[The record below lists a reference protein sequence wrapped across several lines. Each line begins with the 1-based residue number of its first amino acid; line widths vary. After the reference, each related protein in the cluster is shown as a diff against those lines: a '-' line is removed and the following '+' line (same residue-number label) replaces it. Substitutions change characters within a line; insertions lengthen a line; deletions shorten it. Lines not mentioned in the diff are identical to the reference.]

1 MKKFFK
7 MMMFIVVAT
16 MAFAACSQYEDE
28 NIVSKPTVKVNVTM
42 TIDESR
48 TSFGEPDGNS
58 YPTEWSGDEKIKY
71 SLNFDSAK
79 DVTPV
84 FADDMTSAS
93 AELELEDDK
102 SGAYT
107 IYAISPADA
116 CLSNNETY
124 KNWNIS
130 IPTTQT
136 PSEISC
142 DPTAQILYAVS
153 NTSDVLDASYS
164 LAFKHVT
171 AYGKMTL
178 KNLALNGATISSIS
192 ITSDADIAGRHY
204 FYTEDAHTAVNSGAK
219 SITITTDTAENIWFA
234 CAPVAFTELKVT
246 VTTDK
251 GIFTKTISASKSFK
265 SGKIAVFSIDMS
277 GVVAEKP
284 AEYQLLTD
292 VADLNVGDQ
301 VIIANTEAA
310 QAISSTQNNNNR
322 AQTAVTIE
330 NGCIVAPGD
339 AVEIFEV
346 EEGTE
351 NGSYAFKATKMEG
364 YIYAASSGSNHMRTE
379 ANMSANSSWLIT
391 IADGVTSVVAQGANT
406 RNTMQYNSGSGI
418 FACYGSAT
426 QKPVDIYYLPSGNAP
441 TTPSITASN
450 IKDVP
455 AAGVQGATTN
465 VTLKNLTSGV
475 TVTKDGVVVTAAS
488 LSGSTLTYT
497 VSANSGDAREGWI
510 KLAADGA
517 ECTITVSQLTS
528 IIEYYVKVNKIVS
541 GEKFLIVYND
551 QKAFTP
557 LTSNYGY
564 VSATAVTVNDGK
576 ILRTEATKALEFVLT
591 STGGGYH
598 LQDGDG
604 YYYYNAG
611 TYKNYNR
618 GTSAPTGSWMLT
630 YNDDS
635 TFKILFS
642 DTNRWVQY
650 DSDHSNF
657 GCYDTASGTMP
668 SIYQLNGTPISGG
681 GNEGGEGGSEVA
693 GATDVIDCPFTGVT
707 STSYTDWT
715 GTGTSGAAYK
725 GQSATKSKNQE
736 YVQLKSTGS
745 TSGIVTT
752 KSAGN
757 VSKVIVVWDAS
768 TTDGR
773 TLDIYGKNTAYSAA
787 TDLYATDTQGTKLG
801 SIVKGTSTELAIE
814 GDYAFIGLRSKS
826 GAMYLTQIQIV
837 WGDGGEGGG
846 ETPVVTPLATPSVTA
861 TADGNTINVSW
872 GAITGAKNYTVKC
885 GTQSK
890 DVTGTS
896 TSFTGLAYSTKYNV
910 TVVANPSDTSKNSAS
925 VAGTASATTEA
936 DPNAGGS
943 GEDITLTFTSISN
956 KVSSYTNNWEQTCN
970 GKTWSITNFN
980 NNNAGWTY
988 IKCGSKNG
996 ASVASIATTFSIAT
1010 AVKSVK
1016 VTVDAVTAS
1025 YVNSTYLQV
1034 ATDAAFSN
1042 VVETVN
1048 VTIKQGEVA
1057 YNITNPQANCYYK
1070 LVYDCAQAKS
1080 NGPVQISKVVY
1091 SAE

>member
-93 AELELEDDK
+93 AELELTDDE

-116 CLSNNETY
+116 CLSNNATY

-130 IPTTQT
+130 IPTTQA

-178 KNLALNGATISSIS
+178 KNLALNGAAISSIS

-204 FYTEDAHTAVNSGAK
+204 FYTEDAHTEVNSGAK

-251 GIFTKTISASKSFK
+251 GIFTKTISASKTFK

-277 GVVAEKP
+277 GVAAEKP
-284 AEYQLLTD
+284 AEYQLLTN
-292 VADLNVGDQ
+292 VADLNIGDQ
-301 VIIANTEAA
+301 VIIANTEAE

-346 EEGTE
+346 EAGTE
-351 NGSYAFKATKMEG
+351 SGSYAFKATKAEG
-364 YIYAASSGSNHMRTE
+364 YIYAASSSSNQMRTE

-391 IADGVTSVVAQGANT
+391 IADGVTSVVAQGTNT

-418 FACYGSAT
+418 FACYASAT

-557 LTSNYGY
+557 FTGSYAY

-611 TYKNYNR
+611 TYTNYNR

-657 GCYDTASGTMP
+657 GCYNTASGTMP
-668 SIYQLNGTPISGG
+668 SIYQLNGTPISDG
-681 GNEGGEGGSEVA
+681 GNEGGEGGSE
-693 GATDVIDCPFTGVT
+693 GSGDVIVLTSENMAAMTNSGTGYNNEKTYTDGTYTWTTNGYQTSTLKTMIQLRVRTNSNGVSWIKLPNFPAPIKDIKCSVT
-707 STSYTDWT
+707 SASATSEGADQTSSRLYYQATNAKDADYESFGGTATNEIVMDLSGFSYTT
-715 GTGTSGAAYK
+715 GYITANG
-725 GQSATKSKNQE
+725 
-736 YVQLKSTGS
+736 
-745 TSGIVTT
+745 GIRIWNITVT
-752 KSAGN
+752 
-757 VSKVIVVWDAS
+757 
-768 TTDGR
+768 
-773 TLDIYGKNTAYSAA
+773 L
-787 TDLYATDTQGTKLG
+787 Q
-801 SIVKGTSTELAIE
+801 
-814 GDYAFIGLRSKS
+814 
-826 GAMYLTQIQIV
+826 
-837 WGDGGEGGG
+837 GEGGG

-861 TADGNTINVSW
+861 TASGNTINVSW

-896 TSFTGLAYSTKYNV
+896 TSFSGLAYSTKYNV

-925 VAGTASATTEA
+925 EAGTASATTDA
-936 DPNAGGS
+936 DPNAGGGGDS
-943 GEDITLTFTSISN
+943 GSVTESLNIYGTNGTLSSDSNSISWTGTNFTVTNVKGSTAIRTSDSSHYRAYANSTLKFTAGSGKTFTKIVITCTSNDYASLLKTSLGDSATVSGSVVTWTGSAAEVSGTMTAQVRLN
-956 KVSSYTNNWEQTCN
+956 KVE
-970 GKTWSITNFN
+970 
-980 NNNAGWTY
+980 
-988 IKCGSKNG
+988 
-996 ASVASIATTFSIAT
+996 AT
-1010 AVKSVK
+1010 
-1016 VTVDAVTAS
+1016 
-1025 YVNSTYLQV
+1025 LQ
-1034 ATDAAFSN
+1034 
-1042 VVETVN
+1042 
-1048 VTIKQGEVA
+1048 
-1057 YNITNPQANCYYK
+1057 
-1070 LVYDCAQAKS
+1070 
-1080 NGPVQISKVVY
+1080 
-1091 SAE
+1091 

>member
-93 AELELEDDK
+93 AELELTDDE

-107 IYAISPADA
+107 IYAISPAVV
-116 CLSNNETY
+116 CLSNNATY
-124 KNWNIS
+124 KSWNIS
-130 IPTTQT
+130 ILPTQT

-142 DPTAQILYAVS
+142 DPAAQILYAVS

-178 KNLALNGATISSIS
+178 KNLALNGAAISSIS

-204 FYTEDAHTAVNSGAK
+204 FYTEDGHTEVNSGAK
-219 SITITTDTAENIWFA
+219 SITINTNATENIWFA

-251 GIFTKTISASKSFK
+251 GIFTKTISASKTFK

-284 AEYQLLTD
+284 AEYQLLTN

-346 EEGTE
+346 EAGTE
-351 NGSYAFKATKMEG
+351 SGSYAFKATKAEG
-364 YIYAASSGSNHMRTE
+364 YIYAASSSSNQMRTE

-391 IADGVTSVVAQGANT
+391 IADGVTSVVAQGTNT
-406 RNTMQYNSGSGI
+406 RNIMQYNSGSGI
-418 FACYGSAT
+418 FACYASAT

-441 TTPSITASN
+441 TTPSITASD

-455 AAGVQGATTN
+455 AAGVQNATTT
-465 VTLKNLTSGV
+465 VILKNLTSDV

-517 ECTITVSQLTS
+517 ECTITVSQLSS

-618 GTSAPTGSWMLT
+618 DTSAPTGSWMLT
-630 YNDDS
+630 YNEDS

-657 GCYDTASGTMP
+657 ACYDTASGTMP
-668 SIYQLNGTPISGG
+668 SIYQLNGTPISDG

-787 TDLYATDTQGTKLG
+787 SDLYNDSNTQGTKLG

-943 GEDITLTFTSISN
+943 GD
-956 KVSSYTNNWEQTCN
+956 
-970 GKTWSITNFN
+970 
-980 NNNAGWTY
+980 
-988 IKCGSKNG
+988 
-996 ASVASIATTFSIAT
+996 ATGT
-1010 AVKSVK
+1010 
-1016 VTVDAVTAS
+1016 VTI
-1025 YVNSTYLQV
+1025 
-1034 ATDAAFSN
+1034 AFSSVLSN
-1042 VVETVN
+1042 SEKVESNTYTSN
-1048 VTIKQGEVA
+1048 GVTIKFTKVNGSGSYYDGSVLRLYQGDLMT
-1057 YNITNPQANCYYK
+1057 ITGAGAMKQIVITTSGGK
-1070 LVYDCAQAKS
+1070 
-1080 NGPVQISKVVY
+1080 NGPFSVDTGSITVSNSTKHTWTGNATSVTFTADKQARFASIEITY
-1091 SAE
+1091 

>member
-93 AELELEDDK
+93 AELELTDDE

-116 CLSNNETY
+116 CLSNSATY

-142 DPTAQILYAVS
+142 DPAAQILYAVS

-178 KNLALNGATISSIS
+178 KNLALNGAAISSIS

-251 GIFTKTISASKSFK
+251 GIFTKTISASKTFK

-284 AEYQLLTD
+284 AEYQLLTN
-292 VADLNVGDQ
+292 VADLNIGDK

-351 NGSYAFKATKMEG
+351 SGSYAFKATKMEG
-364 YIYAASSGSNHMRTE
+364 YIYAASSSGNQMRTE

-391 IADGVTSVVAQGANT
+391 IADGVTSVVAQGTNT

-418 FACYGSAT
+418 FACYASAT

-441 TTPSITASN
+441 TTPSITASD

-455 AAGVQGATTN
+455 AAGVQNATTT
-465 VTLKNLTSGV
+465 VILKNLTSDV

-528 IIEYYVKVNKIVS
+528 IIEYYVKVDKIVS
-541 GEKFLIVYND
+541 GAKFLIVYND

-557 LTSNYGY
+557 FTGSYAY

-611 TYKNYNR
+611 TYTNYNR

-650 DSDHSNF
+650 DSEHSNF

-668 SIYQLNGTPISGG
+668 SIYQLNGTPISDG

-693 GATDVIDCPFTGVT
+693 GATDIIDCPFTGVT

-725 GQSATKSKNQE
+725 GQSAAKSKNQE
-736 YVQLKSTGS
+736 YVQLKSSGS

-787 TDLYATDTQGTKLG
+787 SDLYNDSNTQGTKLG

-861 TADGNTINVSW
+861 TASGNTINVSW
-872 GAITGAKNYTVKC
+872 GAITGANNYTVTC

-910 TVVANPSDTSKNSAS
+910 TVVANPADSAVNTVS
-925 VAGTASATTEA
+925 EAGTASATTDA

-943 GEDITLTFTSISN
+943 GDSGSVTESLNIYGTNGTLSSDSNSISWTGTNFTVTNVKGSTAIRTSDSSHYRAYKDSTLKFTAGSGKTFTKIVITCTSSDYASLLKTSLGDSATVSGSVVTWTGSAAEVSGTMTAQVRLN
-956 KVSSYTNNWEQTCN
+956 KVE
-970 GKTWSITNFN
+970 
-980 NNNAGWTY
+980 
-988 IKCGSKNG
+988 
-996 ASVASIATTFSIAT
+996 AT
-1010 AVKSVK
+1010 
-1016 VTVDAVTAS
+1016 
-1025 YVNSTYLQV
+1025 LQ
-1034 ATDAAFSN
+1034 
-1042 VVETVN
+1042 
-1048 VTIKQGEVA
+1048 
-1057 YNITNPQANCYYK
+1057 
-1070 LVYDCAQAKS
+1070 
-1080 NGPVQISKVVY
+1080 
-1091 SAE
+1091 

>member
-7 MMMFIVVAT
+7 MMMFIVAAT

-28 NIVSKPTVKVNVTM
+28 NIVSKPTVKVNVSMVLDAT
-42 TIDESR
+42 R
-48 TSFGEPDGNS
+48 TSFGEPNGNS
-58 YPTEWSGDEKIKY
+58 YPTKWDGDEKIKY
-71 SLNFDSAK
+71 ALNLVSAK
-79 DVTPV
+79 DTTPT
-84 FADDMTSAS
+84 FADDKQSAS
-93 AELELEDDK
+93 AELELTDDE

-107 IYAISPADA
+107 IYALSPASA
-116 CLSNNETY
+116 YISLNATY
-124 KNWNIS
+124 KSWGVTV
-130 IPTTQT
+130 PTTQT
-136 PSEISC
+136 PSATSC
-142 DPTAQILYAVS
+142 DPAAQILYAVS
-153 NTSDVLDASYS
+153 NTSDVLNGSYQ
-164 LAFKHVT
+164 LPFQHAT

-178 KNLALNGATISSIS
+178 KNLALNGAVISSVA

-204 FYTEDAHTAVNSGAK
+204 IYVEDGRSEVNSGAK
-219 SITITTDTAENIWFA
+219 SITINTDKAENIWFA
-234 CAPVAFTELKVT
+234 CAPVAFTSLKVT

-251 GIFTKTISASKSFK
+251 GVFTKSISASKEFK
-265 SGKIAVFSIDMS
+265 SGKIAIFSIDMS

-284 AEYQLLTD
+284 AEYQLLTS
-292 VADLNVGDQ
+292 VADLNVGDK
-301 VIIANTEAA
+301 VIIANTENA
-310 QAISSTQNNNNR
+310 QAISSTQNTNNR

-330 NGCIVAPGD
+330 NGCIVAPSD

-346 EEGTE
+346 ENGTAS
-351 NGSYAFKATKMEG
+351 GTYAFKATKKEG
-364 YIYAASSGSNHMRTE
+364 YIYAASSSSNHLKTE
-379 ANMSANSSWLIT
+379 TNLSANSSWSIT
-391 IADGVTSVVAQGANT
+391 IADGVTSIVAQGTNT
-406 RNTMQYNSGSGI
+406 RNTLQYNLSSSL
-418 FACYGSAT
+418 FSCYGSAT

-441 TTPSITASN
+441 TTPSITASD

-455 AAGVQGATTN
+455 AAGVQGATTT
-465 VTLKNLTSGV
+465 VILKNLTSGV

-497 VSANSGDAREGWI
+497 VSENTGDAREGWI

-551 QKAFTP
+551 EKAFTP
-557 LTSNYGY
+557 FTDSYAY

-611 TYKNYNR
+611 TYTNYNR

-657 GCYDTASGTMP
+657 GCYNTASGTMP
-668 SIYQLNGTPISGG
+668 SIYQLNGTPISDG

-736 YVQLKSTGS
+736 YVQLKSSGS

-787 TDLYATDTQGTKLG
+787 TDLYNDSNTQGTKLG

-837 WGDGGEGGG
+837 WGDGGEGSG

-925 VAGTASATTEA
+925 EAGTASATTDA
-936 DPNAGGS
+936 DPNAGG
-943 GEDITLTFTSISN
+943 GGD
-956 KVSSYTNNWEQTCN
+956 
-970 GKTWSITNFN
+970 
-980 NNNAGWTY
+980 
-988 IKCGSKNG
+988 
-996 ASVASIATTFSIAT
+996 ATGT
-1010 AVKSVK
+1010 
-1016 VTVDAVTAS
+1016 VTI
-1025 YVNSTYLQV
+1025 
-1034 ATDAAFSN
+1034 AFSSVLSN
-1042 VVETVN
+1042 SEKVESNTYTSN
-1048 VTIKQGEVA
+1048 GVTIKFTKVNSSGSYYDGSVLRLYQGDLMT
-1057 YNITNPQANCYYK
+1057 ITGAGAMKQIVITTSGGKNGPFSVDTGSITVSSSTKHTWTGNATS
-1070 LVYDCAQAKS
+1070 VTFTATAQARFAS
-1080 NGPVQISKVVY
+1080 IEITY
-1091 SAE
+1091 

>member
-58 YPTEWSGDEKIKY
+58 YPTEWDGDEEMKY
-71 SLNFDSAK
+71 SLNLKSVK

-84 FADDMTSAS
+84 FADDMTSAT
-93 AELELEDDK
+93 AELELEDDD

-107 IYAISPADA
+107 ISALSPKSAFVA
-116 CLSNNETY
+116 VNASY
-124 KNWNIS
+124 KSWNIT
-130 IPTTQT
+130 IPTTQN
-136 PSEISC
+136 PSPTSC
-142 DPTAQILYAVS
+142 DPAAQILYAVS

-178 KNLALNGATISSIS
+178 KNLALNGAAISSIS

-204 FYTEDAHTAVNSGAK
+204 LYIEDGHTEVNSGAK
-219 SITITTDTAENIWFA
+219 SITINTNATENIWFA

-284 AEYQLLTD
+284 AEYQLLTN

-351 NGSYAFKATKMEG
+351 SGSYAFKATKMEG
-364 YIYAASSGSNHMRTE
+364 YIYAASSSGNQMRTE

-391 IADGVTSVVAQGANT
+391 IADGVTSVVAQGTNT
-406 RNTMQYNSGSGI
+406 RNIMQYNSGSGI
-418 FACYGSAT
+418 FACYASAT

-455 AAGVQGATTN
+455 AAGVQGATTT
-465 VTLKNLTSGV
+465 VILKNLTSDV

-557 LTSNYGY
+557 FTGSYAY

-611 TYKNYNR
+611 TYTNYNR
-618 GTSAPTGSWMLT
+618 STSAPTGSWMLT

-657 GCYDTASGTMP
+657 GCYNTASGTMP
-668 SIYQLNGTPISGG
+668 SIYQLNGTPISDG
-681 GNEGGEGGSEVA
+681 GNEGGEGGSE
-693 GATDVIDCPFTGVT
+693 GSGDVIVLTSENMAAMTNSGTGYNNEKTYTDGTYTWVTNGYQDGKTKNMIQLRVRNNSNGVSWIKLPNFPAPIKEIKCSVT
-707 STSYTDWT
+707 SASATSEGADQTATRLYYQETNTKDADYISFGGTATNEIVMDLSDKSYTT
-715 GTGTSGAAYK
+715 GYITANA
-725 GQSATKSKNQE
+725 
-736 YVQLKSTGS
+736 
-745 TSGIVTT
+745 GIRIWKITVT
-752 KSAGN
+752 
-757 VSKVIVVWDAS
+757 
-768 TTDGR
+768 
-773 TLDIYGKNTAYSAA
+773 L
-787 TDLYATDTQGTKLG
+787 Q
-801 SIVKGTSTELAIE
+801 
-814 GDYAFIGLRSKS
+814 
-826 GAMYLTQIQIV
+826 
-837 WGDGGEGGG
+837 GEGGG

-861 TADGNTINVSW
+861 TASGNTINVSW
-872 GAITGAKNYTVKC
+872 GAITGAKNYTVTC
-885 GTQSK
+885 GAQSK

-925 VAGTASATTEA
+925 EAGTASATTDA

-943 GEDITLTFTSISN
+943 GD
-956 KVSSYTNNWEQTCN
+956 
-970 GKTWSITNFN
+970 
-980 NNNAGWTY
+980 
-988 IKCGSKNG
+988 
-996 ASVASIATTFSIAT
+996 ATGT
-1010 AVKSVK
+1010 
-1016 VTVDAVTAS
+1016 VTI
-1025 YVNSTYLQV
+1025 
-1034 ATDAAFSN
+1034 AFSSVLSN
-1042 VVETVN
+1042 SEKVESNTYTSN
-1048 VTIKQGEVA
+1048 GVTIKFTKVNSSGSYYDGSVLRLYQGDLMT
-1057 YNITNPQANCYYK
+1057 ITGAGAMKQIVITTSGGK
-1070 LVYDCAQAKS
+1070 
-1080 NGPVQISKVVY
+1080 NGPFSVDTGSITVSNSTKHTWTGNATSVTFTADKQARFASIEITY
-1091 SAE
+1091 

>member
-93 AELELEDDK
+93 AELELTDDK
-102 SGAYT
+102 SKAYT

-116 CLSNNETY
+116 CLSNSATY

-251 GIFTKTISASKSFK
+251 GIFTKNISASKSFK

-292 VADLNVGDQ
+292 VADLNIGDQ

-351 NGSYAFKATKMEG
+351 SGSYAFKATKAEG

-379 ANMSANSSWLIT
+379 ANKSANSSWLIT

-406 RNTMQYNSGSGI
+406 RNIMQYNSVSSI
-418 FACYGSAT
+418 FSCYGTAT

-455 AAGVQGATTN
+455 AAGVQNATTN

-564 VSATAVTVNDGK
+564 VSATTVTVNDGK

-598 LQDGDG
+598 LQDGDE

-650 DSDHSNF
+650 DSEHSNF

-668 SIYQLNGTPISGG
+668 SIYQLNGTPISDG

-693 GATDVIDCPFTGVT
+693 GATDVIDRPFTGV
-707 STSYTDWT
+707 SGTSYTDWT
-715 GTGTSGAAYK
+715 GTGDSGAVYA
-725 GQSATKSKNQE
+725 GQSSGDHE
-736 YVQLKSTGS
+736 SVQLRSNNNN
-745 TSGIVTT
+745 SGIIVT
-752 KSAGN
+752 KSAGK
-757 VSKVIVVWDAS
+757 VSKVIVTWNSNTA
-768 TTDGR
+768 DGR
-773 TLDIYGKNTAYSAA
+773 TLNIYGKNSAFSA
-787 TDLYATDTQGTKLG
+787 VTDLYDTNKQGELLG
-801 SIVKGTSTELAIE
+801 SIVYGTSTELTIE

-837 WGDGGEGGG
+837 WGDGGE
-846 ETPVVTPLATPSVTA
+846 TPVVTPLATPSVTA
-861 TADGNTINVSW
+861 TADGNTIDVEW
-872 GAITGAKNYTVKC
+872 GAITGAKDYTVTC
-885 GTQSK
+885 GTQSQT
-890 DVTGTS
+890 VTGTQA
-896 TSFTGLAYSTKYNV
+896 SFYGLAYSTKYNV

-925 VAGTASATTEA
+925 EAGTASATTDA

-943 GEDITLTFTSISN
+943 GDSGTVTESLNIYGTNGTLSSDSSSISWTGTNFTVTNVKGSTAIRTSDSAHYRAYAGSTLKFTAGSGKTFTKIVITCTSSDYASVLKTSLGDSATVSGSVVTWTGSAAEVSGTMTAQTRLN
-956 KVSSYTNNWEQTCN
+956 KVE
-970 GKTWSITNFN
+970 
-980 NNNAGWTY
+980 
-988 IKCGSKNG
+988 
-996 ASVASIATTFSIAT
+996 AT
-1010 AVKSVK
+1010 
-1016 VTVDAVTAS
+1016 
-1025 YVNSTYLQV
+1025 LQ
-1034 ATDAAFSN
+1034 
-1042 VVETVN
+1042 
-1048 VTIKQGEVA
+1048 
-1057 YNITNPQANCYYK
+1057 
-1070 LVYDCAQAKS
+1070 
-1080 NGPVQISKVVY
+1080 
-1091 SAE
+1091 

>member
-42 TIDESR
+42 TIDGSR

-58 YPTEWSGDEKIKY
+58 YPTEWDGDEEMKY
-71 SLNFDSAK
+71 ALNLKSAK

-84 FADDMTSAS
+84 FADDMTSAT
-93 AELELEDDK
+93 AELDLEDDD

-107 IYAISPADA
+107 ISMISPASA
-116 CLSNNETY
+116 YFGSISAE
-124 KNWNIS
+124 KNTWGIT
-130 IPTTQT
+130 IPTTQEPKNAT
-136 PSEISC
+136 SC

-204 FYTEDAHTAVNSGAK
+204 FYTEDAHTEVNSGAK

-234 CAPVAFTELKVT
+234 CAPVAFTSLKIT

-251 GIFTKTISASKSFK
+251 GIFTKNISASKSFK

-277 GVVAEKP
+277 GVAAEKP
-284 AEYQLLTD
+284 AEYQLLTN
-292 VADLNVGDQ
+292 VADLNIGDK

-310 QAISSTQNNNNR
+310 QAISSTQNSNNR
-322 AQTAVTIE
+322 AQTAVTID
-330 NGCIVAPGD
+330 GDCIVAPGD

-351 NGSYAFKATKMEG
+351 NGSYAFKATKTAG
-364 YIYAASSGSNHMRTE
+364 YIYAASSKSNHMKTE
-379 ANMSANSSWLIT
+379 AEKSANSSWLIT

-406 RNTMQYNSGSGI
+406 HNTMQYNLNSGNGI
-418 FACYGSAT
+418 FSCYGSAT
-426 QKPVDIYYLPSGNAP
+426 QMPVDIYYLPSGNAP

-455 AAGVQGATTN
+455 AEGVQNATTT

-618 GTSAPTGSWMLT
+618 GTSAPTGSWLLT
-630 YNDDS
+630 YNEDS

-650 DSDHSNF
+650 DSEHSNF

-668 SIYQLNGTPISGG
+668 SIYQLNGTPISDG
-681 GNEGGEGGSEVA
+681 GNEGGEGGSE
-693 GATDVIDCPFTGVT
+693 GSGDVIVLTSENMAAMTNSGTGYNNEKTYTDGTYTWVTNGYQDGTTKNMIQLRIRSNSNGVSWIKLPNFPAPIKDIKCSVT
-707 STSYTDWT
+707 SASAKSEGADQTSSRLYYQATNAKDADYESFGGTATNEIVMDLSGFSYTT
-715 GTGTSGAAYK
+715 GYITANG
-725 GQSATKSKNQE
+725 
-736 YVQLKSTGS
+736 
-745 TSGIVTT
+745 GIRIWNITVT
-752 KSAGN
+752 
-757 VSKVIVVWDAS
+757 
-768 TTDGR
+768 
-773 TLDIYGKNTAYSAA
+773 L
-787 TDLYATDTQGTKLG
+787 Q
-801 SIVKGTSTELAIE
+801 
-814 GDYAFIGLRSKS
+814 
-826 GAMYLTQIQIV
+826 
-837 WGDGGEGGG
+837 GEGGG

-925 VAGTASATTEA
+925 VAGTASATTDA

-943 GEDITLTFTSISN
+943 GDATGTVTIAFSSVLSSGEKVDSNTYTSNGVTIKFTKVNSNGSYYDGSVLRLYQGDLMTITGAGAMKQIVITTS
-956 KVSSYTNNWEQTCN
+956 
-970 GKTWSITNFN
+970 
-980 NNNAGWTY
+980 
-988 IKCGSKNG
+988 SKNG
-996 ASVASIATTFSIAT
+996 PFSVDTGSITVSNSTKHTWTGNATSVTFTAEAQARFASIEI
-1010 AVKSVK
+1010 
-1016 VTVDAVTAS
+1016 
-1025 YVNSTYLQV
+1025 TY
-1034 ATDAAFSN
+1034 
-1042 VVETVN
+1042 
-1048 VTIKQGEVA
+1048 
-1057 YNITNPQANCYYK
+1057 
-1070 LVYDCAQAKS
+1070 
-1080 NGPVQISKVVY
+1080 
-1091 SAE
+1091 

>member
-93 AELELEDDK
+93 AELELTDDK
-102 SGAYT
+102 SKAYT

-116 CLSNNETY
+116 CLSNSATY

-251 GIFTKTISASKSFK
+251 GIFTKNISASKSFK

-292 VADLNVGDQ
+292 VADLNIGDQ

-351 NGSYAFKATKMEG
+351 SGSYAFKATKAEG

-379 ANMSANSSWLIT
+379 ANKSANSSWLIT

-406 RNTMQYNSGSGI
+406 RNIMQYNSVSSI
-418 FACYGSAT
+418 FSCYGTAT

-455 AAGVQGATTN
+455 AAGVQNATTN

-557 LTSNYGY
+557 LTSNYDY
-564 VSATAVTVNDGK
+564 VSATTVTVNDGK

-598 LQDGDG
+598 LQDGDE

-650 DSDHSNF
+650 DSEHSNF

-668 SIYQLNGTPISGG
+668 SIYQLNGTPISDG

-693 GATDVIDCPFTGVT
+693 GATDVIDRPFTGV
-707 STSYTDWT
+707 SGTSYTDWT
-715 GTGTSGAAYK
+715 GTGDSGAVYA
-725 GQSATKSKNQE
+725 GQSSGDHE
-736 YVQLKSTGS
+736 SVQLRSNNNN
-745 TSGIVTT
+745 SGIIVT
-752 KSAGN
+752 KSAGK
-757 VSKVIVVWDAS
+757 VSKVIVTWNSNTA
-768 TTDGR
+768 DGR
-773 TLDIYGKNTAYSAA
+773 TLNIYGKNSAFSA
-787 TDLYATDTQGTKLG
+787 VTDLYDTNKQGELLG
-801 SIVKGTSTELAIE
+801 SIVYGTSTELTIE

-837 WGDGGEGGG
+837 WGDGGE
-846 ETPVVTPLATPSVTA
+846 TPVVTPLATPSVTA
-861 TADGNTINVSW
+861 TADGNTIDVEW
-872 GAITGAKNYTVKC
+872 GAITGAKDYTVTC
-885 GTQSK
+885 GTQSQT
-890 DVTGTS
+890 VTGTQA
-896 TSFTGLAYSTKYNV
+896 SFYGLAYSTKYNV

-925 VAGTASATTEA
+925 EAGTASATTDA

-943 GEDITLTFTSISN
+943 GDSGTVTESLNIYGTNGTLSSDSSSISWTGTNFTVTNVKGSTAIRTSDSAHYRAYAGSTLKFTAGSGKTFTKIVITCTSSDYASVLKTSLGDSATVSGSVVTWTGSAAEVSGTMTAQTRLN
-956 KVSSYTNNWEQTCN
+956 KVE
-970 GKTWSITNFN
+970 
-980 NNNAGWTY
+980 
-988 IKCGSKNG
+988 
-996 ASVASIATTFSIAT
+996 AT
-1010 AVKSVK
+1010 
-1016 VTVDAVTAS
+1016 
-1025 YVNSTYLQV
+1025 LQ
-1034 ATDAAFSN
+1034 
-1042 VVETVN
+1042 
-1048 VTIKQGEVA
+1048 
-1057 YNITNPQANCYYK
+1057 
-1070 LVYDCAQAKS
+1070 
-1080 NGPVQISKVVY
+1080 
-1091 SAE
+1091 